1 MQYAA
6 ILERYSGRFA
16 SVNEIRWAIEEA
28 LERHGYGHPYSATNL
43 PNDPEF
49 AKSLKSTLDEWA
61 DRRSAGEPFQYIIG
75 HWPFAGLDLICD
87 SRALIPRPETEGLVE
102 LVISDLRKGD
112 KRDVRVL
119 DLGCGTGAIG
129 LSLAASGLVS
139 HVTLVD
145 FSEGACELTRENRER
160 NGSSI
165 QCEVEVVQSNWFDG
179 LAGIEYDLIV
189 SNPPYI
195 KTSDI
200 VNLQVEL
207 AMEPVSALDG
217 GRDGIEPYRL
227 ILREAND
234 FLAPDGTVYFEIGF
248 DQGSEVTEI
257 AAMVGFNEVS
267 VIKDFAF
274 HDRYVTCANAR

>member
-28 LERHGYGHPYSATNL
+28 LERHGYGHPYGTTNL

-61 DRRSAGEPFQYIIG
+61 GRRSAGEPFQYIIG

-102 LVISDLRKGD
+102 LVISDLRNGD

-160 NGSSI
+160 NGTSI
-165 QCEVEVVQSNWFDG
+165 HCEVEVVQSNWFDG
-179 LAGIEYDLIV
+179 LAGSEYDLIV

-207 AMEPVSALDG
+207 TMEPVSALDG

-227 ILREAND
+227 ILREAMKY
-234 FLAPDGTVYFEIGF
+234 LSGEGIIYFEIGF
-248 DQGSEVTEI
+248 DQGNDLVRLS
-257 AAMVGFNEVS
+257 
-267 VIKDFAF
+267 KDFGFSHVEIVKDLALL
-274 HDRYVTCANAR
+274 DRYVVASA